1 MSLPAPASPPG
12 APLPPGTRCGVHPVR
27 RAVDRCPVC
36 SLARCA
42 ADAEQAPGGGCASC
56 GGTPVG
62 QSRDA
67 RRRPTERERLVR
79 AALAAHGVAVL
90 GGVVAAQYV
99 GAQLFAYLTP
109 FVVGVLTAAAAQAAA
124 GGVRTGPLVQRV
136 RAVALLYALLGVA
149 LGFAIERSQ
158 DVVSQGALVP
168 YAAAVAGVV
177 LWTLPP
183 KAPASDESD

>member
-1 MSLPAPASPPG
+1 VSLSAPASPPG

-42 ADAEQAPGGGCASC
+42 VDAEQALGGGCASC
-56 GGTPVG
+56 GGTPLG
-62 QSRDA
+62 QARDQ
-67 RRRPTERERLVR
+67 RRTTTGLERLVR
-79 AALAAHGVAVL
+79 AALAAHVVAVL

-136 RAVALLYALLGVA
+136 RGVALAYALLGVA

-158 DVVSQGALVP
+158 DVVSTGALIP

-183 KAPASDESD
+183 KQRPADEAE

>member
-1 MSLPAPASPPG
+1 MSLSAPVSPPG

-42 ADAEQAPGGGCASC
+42 ADAEQALGGGCASC

-62 QSRDA
+62 QTRA
-67 RRRPTERERLVR
+67 ALRRITPTERLVR

-124 GGVRTGPLVQRV
+124 GGVRTGPLVPRV
-136 RAVALLYALLGVA
+136 RAIALVYALIGVA

-158 DVVSQGALVP
+158 DVVSGGALVP
-168 YAAAVAGVV
+168 YVAAVAGVV

-183 KAPASDESD
+183 KQRPPDESD

>member
-1 MSLPAPASPPG
+1 MSTPAPAAPG
-12 APLPPGTRCGVHPVR
+12 PAPLPPGTRCGVHPVR

-42 ADAEQAPGGGCASC
+42 ADADASPGGGCASC

-62 QSRDA
+62 EAREA
-67 RRRPTERERLVR
+67 RRRPTEVERLVR
-79 AALAAHGVAVL
+79 GSLAAYGVALL

-109 FVVGVLTAAAAQAAA
+109 FVVGVLTGAAAQSAS
-124 GGVRTGPLVQRV
+124 GGARTGAFAMRIRV
-136 RAVALLYALLGVA
+136 VAAVYGVLGVA
-149 LGFAIERSQ
+149 LGFALEQSQ
-158 DVVSQGALVP
+158 DVIGTSALLP
-168 YAAAVAGVV
+168 YAAAVVGVV

-183 KAPASDESD
+183 KARPAEDAE